1 MENEKMKIWN
11 ELLENLSACA
21 VKKYHTSMEYSCWE
35 QRLEQIRGYLT
46 VDLVDEQKMQVEE
59 FLSEIIAAGEHQQQ
73 ILYKQGIMDG
83 VWMLKQMGVV

>member
-1 MENEKMKIWN
+1 MENEKLEVWN

-21 VKKYHTSMEYSCWE
+21 VKKYQTSMEYSCWE

-46 VDLVDEQKMQVEE
+46 ADLTDEQKMQVEE
-59 FLSEIIAAGEHQQQ
+59 FLSEIIAAGECQQQ
-73 ILYKQGIMDG
+73 ILYKQGVMDG